1 MSVVVAPSI
10 LTFCT
15 KYSFF
20 ERSFFVKFSYRR
32 SPSVGFFLSVSHF
45 KKNKTKNTRMSRRT
59 KDEDEEKEESRKITP
74 MMIMEHT
81 GEDSLHDVNCL
92 VLRGMR

>member
-1 MSVVVAPSI
+1 MS
-10 LTFCT
+10 
-15 KYSFF
+15 
-20 ERSFFVKFSYRR
+20 
-32 SPSVGFFLSVSHF
+32 G
-45 KKNKTKNTRMSRRT
+45 RT
-59 KDEDEEKEESRKITP
+59 KDEEEEKEESRKITP